1 MVLTIR
7 KTMMMTTK
15 RMDCH
20 EVQRKRDRKVTGE
33 SMEKRR
39 ESKLTGK
46 GGRRQMEGGMW
57 ESKQSKEKQCTLVQK
72 S

>member
-1 MVLTIR
+1 MELTMR

-33 SMEKRR
+33 SMENRR

-46 GGRRQMEGGMW
+46 DGGGQMRG
-57 ESKQSKEKQCTLVQK
+57 ESNQ
-72 S
+72 